1 MVLEPSIWMNGDA
14 EISAV
19 IPSKIAERVTISF
32 VMALLL

>member
-1 MVLEPSIWMNGDA
+1 MDGDP

-19 IPSKIAERVTISF
+19 IPSKIAEKVTISF